1 MSGSQGILFSAK
13 PLWVAAFA
21 AIIVAVVVLSTAHR
35 GSHAAQVGPRMPK
48 PTIAL
53 LHSYSYAGKQ
63 QLILKPRRQVQLFN
77 HHGAGCLTYMWF
89 AGGWKG
95 FDHTVIRIYI
105 NGSTI
110 PCISMRLGMGH
121 GMGYRVTKPWGVGT
135 IGQTGIPSGVYDTY
149 QIPYQTSIRVTAQ
162 LASTVKKTP
171 LFWWII
177 HGTDGLRVR
186 IHGVTL
192 PANTRLCLYKKV
204 NIHETPLQFF
214 TLCNVHGSG
223 ELYAVDMK
231 GASPGNFN
239 YMEGC
244 MRAFVNR
251 SKISEFLSS
260 GLEDFFTG
268 TGYFNWGIFHTPVG
282 GCTYINNQS
291 HAFSAYRFFTRDPFF
306 FQHGLKLVCRD
317 GERLDGYVYYAPQPA
332 VYTTYTWVYRW

>member
-1 MSGSQGILFSAK
+1 MSVPRGILFSAK
-13 PLWVAAFA
+13 SFWLAAFA
-21 AIIVAVVVLSTAHR
+21 MLIAAAAVLCTAPR
-35 GSHAAQVGPRMPK
+35 GSKAAPVGRSILK
-48 PTIAL
+48 PAL
-53 LHSYSYAGKQ
+53 AALHSYSYVGKQ
-63 QLILKPRRQVQLFN
+63 QLILQPGKQVQLIN
-77 HHGAGCLTYMWF
+77 HRGAGCLTYMWF

-105 NGSTI
+105 NGSIT
-110 PCISMRLGMGH
+110 PCISMQLGMGH
-121 GMGYRVTKPWGVGT
+121 GMGYRVAKPWGVGT

-162 LASTVKKTP
+162 LAPAVKKTP

-177 HGTDGLRVR
+177 HGTDGMRVHL
-186 IHGVTL
+186 HGVTL
-192 PANTRLCLYKKV
+192 PTNARLCLYKKV
-204 NIHETPLQFF
+204 NIHEKPLQFF
-214 TLCNVHGSG
+214 TLCSVRGPG
-223 ELYAVDMK
+223 ELFAVDMK
-231 GASPGNFN
+231 GASQGNFN

-244 MRAFVNR
+244 MRVFINR
-251 SKISEFLSS
+251 LKTPEFLSS

-306 FQHGLKLVCRD
+306 FQHGMKLVCRD
-317 GERLDGYVYYAPQPA
+317 GERLGGYLYYNPQPA